1 MTHADHPLRPIRSFV
16 RREAKGVLARAEIL
30 KAHWP
35 AYGLSASEQGT
46 INPQLIF
53 GRVAPLVLEIGFGR
67 GETLLQMALE
77 SPEKDFIGV
86 EVYHTGL
93 SQLLV
98 QIDRTGLKNLRLF
111 SADATLVLKDR
122 IADVSL
128 DTVQIFFP
136 DPWPKRKHHK
146 RRLIQVDFIKWVASK
161 LKPGGRLHV
170 ATDWKDY
177 AEHSMRLLSANPH
190 FENEAGPG
198 CCVPRPPSRPLS
210 KYERRGLALGH
221 STWDLIFKLS
231 YNEFLGDS
239 S

>member
-1 MTHADHPLRPIRSFV
+1 MTHTNPPLRPIRSFV
-16 RREAKGVLARAEIL
+16 RREAKGTLARTEIL
-30 KAHWP
+30 KAYWP
-35 AYGLSASEQGT
+35 AYGLSMGESET
-46 INPQLIF
+46 LDPQRVF

-98 QIDRTGLKNLRLF
+98 QIDRAGLKNLRLF
-111 SADATLVLKDR
+111 AADATLVLKEC
-122 IADVSL
+122 IADASL
-128 DTVQIFFP
+128 STLQIFFP

-146 RRLIQVDFIKWVASK
+146 RRLIQAEFIKLLASK
-161 LKPGGRLHV
+161 LAPEGCLHI
-170 ATDWKDY
+170 ATDWADY
-177 AEHSMRLLSANPH
+177 AEQSMRLLSANPH
-190 FENEAGPG
+190 FENEAGVG
-198 CCVPRPPSRPLS
+198 CYAQRPPSRPFS

-231 YNEFLGDS
+231 YNELLGDGS
-239 S
+239 